1 MNKPIHVFGCSLA
14 ACAELSGTGLTAVAE
29 EDVQYMWPN
38 VLANKLDTQ
47 CYNWS
52 RAGATN
58 RDIAM
63 CAIQAMSEHDGTFIV
78 AWTWPERTNYWK
90 PQLDDLDF
98 NNYIVTLAMI
108 SPEFKKLSKKDHPIK
123 SHPELIDHWKM
134 FAGEREWIFNTLA
147 NFQLVEM
154 TARAL
159 GKQCVHILVGAN
171 FHYLNSDNFIHEQTV
186 PHRYHNAEETD
197 KLGSYLM
204 PMPTIE
210 QHAMY
215 KVWCDSTVLFR
226 EQGLWE
232 HMHTKW
238 EDDNTLDTKLSGTHW
253 SKEGCADIAE
263 MIYNELN

>member
-108 SPEFKKLSKKDHPIK
+108 SPEFKKLSYNTFI
-123 SHPELIDHWKM
+123 SGSVELIKPTGSESM
-134 FAGEREWIFNTLA
+134 SLFLLVAAFCKPVNNTCWVIMSA
-147 NFQLVEM
+147 
-154 TARAL
+154 
-159 GKQCVHILVGAN
+159 
-171 FHYLNSDNFIHEQTV
+171 V
-186 PHRYHNAEETD
+186 PA
-197 KLGSYLM
+197 
-204 PMPTIE
+204 
-210 QHAMY
+210 
-215 KVWCDSTVLFR
+215 
-226 EQGLWE
+226 
-232 HMHTKW
+232 
-238 EDDNTLDTKLSGTHW
+238 
-253 SKEGCADIAE
+253 
-263 MIYNELN
+263 